1 MIFNLYRTIRDSV
14 IDGYHNCGYF
24 ETDAPECIVEEIVK
38 SIESDN
44 RLSISQCSSSVCTR
58 LKARGYLCEPYEIK
72 SFGYSS

>member
-14 IDGYHNCGYF
+14 INGHYNCGYF
-24 ETDAPECIVEEIVK
+24 ETDAPECIIEEIVK

-44 RLSISQCSSSVCTR
+44 KLSIPQFSNSVCTI
-58 LKARGYLCEPYEIK
+58 LKARGYSCEPCKIK